1 MRFWGIQRFHFFNS
15 LYIASIKWCFRIDPK
30 RHEPFFYVLYS
41 WRVAVIAVDVPHS
54 YLLSLHKKV
63 LKGFSNNV
71 DILEI
76 ICHVC
81 FPRQICIRNKHV
93 IIFPRIN
100 QRQRKFDMYL
110 IVSFLFYIKKK
121 KEKKVYFFSLFLS
134 DNKLFR
140 PYMVFEFAQQKFVTY
155 ISLII
160 H

>member
-1 MRFWGIQRFHFFNS
+1 MSASHGRYAFEISTWSFFRE
-15 LYIASIKWCFRIDPK
+15 L
-30 RHEPFFYVLYS
+30 
-41 WRVAVIAVDVPHS
+41 
-54 YLLSLHKKV
+54 
-63 LKGFSNNV
+63 
-71 DILEI
+71 
-76 ICHVC
+76 
-81 FPRQICIRNKHV
+81 

-110 IVSFLFYIKKK
+110 IVSFLFYIKK

-140 PYMVFEFAQQKFVTY
+140 PYMVFEFAHQKFVTY